1 MDSFQKIQGKT
12 TKCDFG
18 SLFVTILQNPRS
30 FFLIVFFFFCFSCN
44 NYIPPSIPPTIVI
57 NKEDCKQTYK
67 LSDIVQ
73 EYQLIPLETSDS
85 CLIGSVGKII
95 FDTTSFY
102 LKDETS
108 KLIYHFDMT
117 GKLHNTIGRR
127 GRGPFEYLHL
137 DDYCITK
144 NKNILILD
152 GSSKKMITYTS
163 CGRPIALQE
172 LPFFADSFEILND
185 SILIFNGAAFEDQ
198 IILWDYRNKKRINSH
213 LKYDPHY
220 NCRPLKPFT
229 KCNNEILWQREF
241 EQMLYRVTEQELIP
255 ARYIDFQEFAY
266 NGKLEKTP
274 QGIYFLQPDIAH
286 MNRYYENDKYIHFI
300 FECEALDDMPFL
312 VYYFKKSGKKIIL
325 NNNHYKDDLTFYHI
339 TPPAINA
346 FTTAGDPV
354 SVLYTSFWLK
364 NLENTS
370 RKSTIE
376 AFEKLKE
383 RTANISETDNPV
395 LVIYKLKD
403 I

>member
-1 MDSFQKIQGKT
+1 MK
-12 TKCDFG
+12 
-18 SLFVTILQNPRS
+18 
-30 FFLIVFFFFCFSCN
+30 
-44 NYIPPSIPPTIVI
+44 
-57 NKEDCKQTYK
+57 
-67 LSDIVQ
+67 
-73 EYQLIPLETSDS
+73 
-85 CLIGSVGKII
+85 
-95 FDTTSFY
+95 
-102 LKDETS
+102 
-108 KLIYHFDMT
+108 H
-117 GKLHNTIGRR
+117 
-127 GRGPFEYLHL
+127 
-137 DDYCITK
+137 
-144 NKNILILD
+144 
-152 GSSKKMITYTS
+152 
-163 CGRPIALQE
+163 
-172 LPFFADSFEILND
+172 D

-198 IILWDYRNKKRINSH
+198 VVLWDYRNKKRINSH

-354 SVLYTSFWLK
+354 SVLYTSF
-364 NLENTS
+364 
-370 RKSTIE
+370 
-376 AFEKLKE
+376 
-383 RTANISETDNPV
+383 
-395 LVIYKLKD
+395 
-403 I
+403 

>member
-1 MDSFQKIQGKT
+1 VKD
-12 TKCDFG
+12 
-18 SLFVTILQNPRS
+18 
-30 FFLIVFFFFCFSCN
+30 
-44 NYIPPSIPPTIVI
+44 
-57 NKEDCKQTYK
+57 
-67 LSDIVQ
+67 Q
-73 EYQLIPLETSDS
+73 ELN
-85 CLIGSVGKII
+85 G
-95 FDTTSFY
+95 
-102 LKDETS
+102 
-108 KLIYHFDMT
+108 M
-117 GKLHNTIGRR
+117 
-127 GRGPFEYLHL
+127 
-137 DDYCITK
+137 
-144 NKNILILD
+144 
-152 GSSKKMITYTS
+152 
-163 CGRPIALQE
+163 PIALQE

-354 SVLYTSFWLK
+354 SVLYTSF
-364 NLENTS
+364 
-370 RKSTIE
+370 
-376 AFEKLKE
+376 
-383 RTANISETDNPV
+383 
-395 LVIYKLKD
+395 
-403 I
+403 